1 MDKIVII
8 GGGTFNHIAKHLSL
22 AAPAF
27 GETARKLANSFD
39 NFGANMEC
47 LLILTKMAD
56 HNSQII
62 TNEHLETYIE
72 NLIVDPKVKIIVMN
86 AAVCDFSCEN
96 PSDEQRLSSA
106 KDYYVSLKGVQ
117 GKILSLIKEHRP
129 DIVVAGFKTT
139 SGASE
144 MVQLEKSAHTIET
157 SCVDIVL
164 ANDLETRNN
173 FIVTKDLNIFKG
185 TRTEMLDK
193 LLEES
198 IKLYKYQ
205 KGFEYV

>member
-8 GGGTFNHIAKHLSL
+8 GGGTFNHISKHLSL

-27 GETARKLANSFD
+27 GETARGLAQKISKI
-39 NFGANMEC
+39 GLNMEC
-47 LLILTKMAD
+47 VLTLTKMAD
-56 HNSQII
+56 YNSKIV
-62 TNEHLETYIE
+62 TNGDLENYVA
-72 NLIVDPKVKIIVMN
+72 NLISDPSVKIIVMN

-96 PSDEQRLSSA
+96 PTDEKRLSSS
-106 KDYYVSLKGVQ
+106 KNYDVVLKGIQ
-117 GKILSLIKEHRP
+117 GKILTNIKENRR
-129 DIVVAGFKTT
+129 DIVVVGFKTT

-144 MVQLEKSAHTIET
+144 MVQLEKSAHSIE
-157 SCVDIVL
+157 SNGVDIVL

-173 FIVTKDLNIFKG
+173 FILTKELKIFKG
-185 TRTEMLDK
+185 SRTEMLDK

-198 IKLYKYQ
+198 VSLYKYQ